1 MCKNWSYLRLSYPKL
16 ILANNVFLTYFF
28 FLIRWIW
35 MIVDWKKYSLW
46 KKNLALFDERSFI
59 VFSFNNHPNS
69 SDFCFQLRKNRSGAH
84 CLLKL
89 ASDNFNFLHALF
101 SKIIPNSWRT
111 VIHCIYKIQRFILS
125 MLIFGQ
131 KCFSLSMLI

>member
-1 MCKNWSYLRLSYPKL
+1 MCSWP
-16 ILANNVFLTYFF
+16 IFF

-35 MIVDWKKYSLW
+35 MIVDWKNIHERKI
-46 KKNLALFDERSFI
+46 LALFDALSFI

-111 VIHCIYKIQRFILS
+111 VIHWLYLQNSTISFEHVDFWTKMFFSQYVDLKPKITIIEIPQP
-125 MLIFGQ
+125 
-131 KCFSLSMLI
+131 KWH